1 MFLSNKLSE
10 KIKDI
15 WSQPISKVVFA
26 LFAVWTLGGI
36 GIFFL
41 ESNLQP
47 SFNSIL
53 NSLWWTIV
61 TMTTVGYGDMSPSG
75 LPGRIFA
82 IIIMI
87 SGIGLIALVT
97 GTISSIFVAK
107 KIREGKGL
115 EKITLENHILICG
128 WNRKMEHII
137 NSLINLSDQNIELVL
152 VNEESPDKLNSFI
165 QKFNINIRFVI
176 GDYSEESILKKA
188 NVNKANAAIILMDY
202 KQGNDQKAIITTL
215 GIKHLSTDCKT
226 IVYANDKDSLR
237 YLKRANADAII
248 FDDDFETFMAAA
260 HILAPGIPEVIN
272 RILDYNSPNS
282 LRSIDIPQ
290 SFMGKSF
297 DELFNFLKKNKNLI
311 CIGLY
316 EVHHTVGVNEIL
328 SSDSSALDMF
338 IEKKLKQ
345 AGHQLGNNDKTGVI
359 INPQDDYLI
368 KPNEGALVI
377 E

>member
-1 MFLSNKLSE
+1 
-10 KIKDI
+10 
-15 WSQPISKVVFA
+15 
-26 LFAVWTLGGI
+26 
-36 GIFFL
+36 
-41 ESNLQP
+41 
-47 SFNSIL
+47 
-53 NSLWWTIV
+53 
-61 TMTTVGYGDMSPSG
+61 
-75 LPGRIFA
+75 
-82 IIIMI
+82 
-87 SGIGLIALVT
+87 
-97 GTISSIFVAK
+97 
-107 KIREGKGL
+107 
-115 EKITLENHILICG
+115 
-128 WNRKMEHII
+128 
-137 NSLINLSDQNIELVL
+137 
-152 VNEESPDKLNSFI
+152 
-165 QKFNINIRFVI
+165 
-176 GDYSEESILKKA
+176 
-188 NVNKANAAIILMDY
+188 
-202 KQGNDQKAIITTL
+202 
-215 GIKHLSTDCKT
+215 
-226 IVYANDKDSLR
+226 
-237 YLKRANADAII
+237 
-248 FDDDFETFMAAA
+248 MAAA

-290 SFMGKSF
+290 SFIGKSF

>member
-1 MFLSNKLSE
+1 MNRLLE
-10 KIKDI
+10 KIKDL
-15 WSQPISKVVFA
+15 WAQPISKVIVA
-26 LFAVWTLGGI
+26 LFAVWTIGGI
-36 GIFFL
+36 GIYFL
-41 ESNLQP
+41 EGKPQSDF
-47 SFNSIL
+47 SSIL

-61 TMTTVGYGDMSPSG
+61 TMTTVGYGDMSPTG

-82 IIIMI
+82 IIIMM

-115 EKITLENHILICG
+115 ENITLEDHILICG

-137 NSLINLSDQNIELVL
+137 NSLINLSEHKIELVL
-152 VNEESPDKLNSFI
+152 VNEEAPDKLNSFI
-165 QKFNINIRFVI
+165 QKFDINIRFVI
-176 GDYSEESILKKA
+176 GDYSEESILRKA
-188 NVNKANAAIILMDY
+188 NVKKANAAIILMDY

-215 GIKHLSTDCKT
+215 GIKHLSTECKT

-282 LRSIDIPQ
+282 LRSIDIPK
-290 SFMGKSF
+290 SYIGKTF
-297 DELFNFLKKNKNLI
+297 DDLFNYLRKKKNLI
-311 CIGLY
+311 CIGVY
-316 EVHHTVGVNEIL
+316 EIHHTMGVNEIL
-328 SSDSSALDMF
+328 SSDSSALDLF

-345 AGHQLGNNDKTGVI
+345 AGHQMGKNDKTGVV
-359 INPQDDYLI
+359 INPEDDYII